1 MSKVKSDLKWLK
13 LDKDIKEFKDS
24 RLTNWR
30 TSPPN
35 NSAQQTPP
43 NRPAGRLADRLACRE
58 ELRKCVICKSSDIQM
73 KTIEEEIKSGKDI
86 VLISLEV
93 LVCQS
98 CGERYYDRKTMQ
110 KIEVVRSRLRKH
122 DLKVEEVGRV
132 LRANVS

>member
-1 MSKVKSDLKWLK
+1 M
-13 LDKDIKEFKDS
+13 
-24 RLTNWR
+24 
-30 TSPPN
+30 
-35 NSAQQTPP
+35 
-43 NRPAGRLADRLACRE
+43 
-58 ELRKCVICKSSDIQM
+58 KCVICKSSDIQM

-98 CGERYYDRKTMQ
+98 CGERYYDRKTMR

>member
-1 MSKVKSDLKWLK
+1 
-13 LDKDIKEFKDS
+13 
-24 RLTNWR
+24 
-30 TSPPN
+30 
-35 NSAQQTPP
+35 
-43 NRPAGRLADRLACRE
+43 
-58 ELRKCVICKSSDIQM
+58 M

-122 DLKVEEVGRV
+122 DLMVEEVGRV